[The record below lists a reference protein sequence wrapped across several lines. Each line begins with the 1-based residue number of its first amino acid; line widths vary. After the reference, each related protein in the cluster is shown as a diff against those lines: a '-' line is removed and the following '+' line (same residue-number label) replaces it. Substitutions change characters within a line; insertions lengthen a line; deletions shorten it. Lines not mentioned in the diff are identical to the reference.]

1 MRRLS
6 LLLVALL
13 GGVAPLARAQVQVIP
28 FPAAPPAPAAPVRP
42 PPPVRAAPPSGSAP
56 AAPTLSVTAAPA
68 PVAQATCAP
77 ALPALHL
84 AAADIAAGAD
94 AYRAVTNRA
103 GAPSLFRYWKVSPA
117 QVPATVR
124 ELCQRGF
131 AGYGTAPSGS
141 LMIVLAARWPGG
153 AGARTSAAAP
163 VSPASSVP
171 VSPAPVA
178 VTAPVAVA
186 SAPVFSGPAAPTAAT
201 PTPSARPPAPAV
213 PPVSAGAPAI
223 SVTGPL
229 GELLAGINAARTQ
242 GRRCGGVQRPPV
254 PPLVVDARLSKAA
267 QEHAEAMVAQGFAE
281 HVNPRT
287 RSTPE
292 SRARAQG
299 FSGRVSE
306 NIRYGTPTVDGALI
320 WWLGSAVH
328 CTSLMSRDWT
338 HMGAGSAVQN
348 DQSSFWVLVLG
359 RE

>member
-28 FPAAPPAPAAPVRP
+28 FPGPAPAPVAPAPAPVP
-42 PPPVRAAPPSGSAP
+42 PPPPSAP
-56 AAPTLSVTAAPA
+56 AAAPALPVAPAPA
-68 PVAQATCAP
+68 PVAQSTCAP

-103 GAPSLFRYWKVSPA
+103 GAPSQFRYWKVSPA
-117 QVPATVR
+117 QLPATVR

-131 AGYGTAPSGS
+131 VGYGTAPSGS
-141 LMIVLAARWPGG
+141 LMIVLGARWPGG
-153 AGARTSAAAP
+153 TPAEASAPASPVAAAPAPVAAAP
-163 VSPASSVP
+163 VVLA
-171 VSPAPVA
+171 
-178 VTAPVAVA
+178 
-186 SAPVFSGPAAPTAAT
+186 PAAPAPAAPAPSSRPPTSPTLSSPPVTAA
-201 PTPSARPPAPAV
+201 APAAPV
-213 PPVSAGAPAI
+213 P
-223 SVTGPL
+223 GPL